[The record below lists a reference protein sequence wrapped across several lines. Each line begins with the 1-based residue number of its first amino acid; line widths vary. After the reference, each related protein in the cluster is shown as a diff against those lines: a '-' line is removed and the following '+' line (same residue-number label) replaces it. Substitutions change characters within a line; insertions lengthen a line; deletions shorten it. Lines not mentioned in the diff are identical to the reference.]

1 MIRSLQVRTLAVF
14 TFREAVRKRVVP
26 AAIGLTVLLV
36 VLFGIGIHFFVA
48 EFDNSPRALPSMRSA
63 IVAQLLLLG
72 LWLGSFLSGL
82 LAIFVSVGTI
92 ASEIEA
98 GTLQVIVPKPLAR
111 WEIVVGKWLGIGV
124 MLAIHASVTTGAMI
138 LVVYL
143 RAGYLPPQPALGIAS
158 ITFQV
163 LVLLSLAIFGSTFLQ
178 PLANGVVVLTLYVI
192 AMMGGMVEQLGARFE
207 NETMKLIGLVS
218 GAILP
223 TDVVW
228 RSASSFLQPRFLT
241 PINFGGPFSGT
252 QPASEWMLVYAGL
265 YLAAAIIGGCLVL
278 GRRDL

>member
-1 MIRSLQVRTLAVF
+1 MIRRLRVGTLAIF

-26 AAIGLTVLLV
+26 AAIGLTLLLII
-36 VLFGIGIHFFVA
+36 LFGVGIHFLVA
-48 EFDNSPRALPSMRSA
+48 EFDSSPRSLPSLRSA
-63 IVAQLLLLG
+63 VIAQVLLMG
-72 LWLGSFLSGL
+72 LWFGSFLSGL

-92 ASEIEA
+92 AAEIEA

-124 MLAIHASVTTGAMI
+124 MLAIHASITAGAMI
-138 LVVYL
+138 LIVYL
-143 RAGYLPPQPALGIAS
+143 QAGYVPPQPALGIAS
-158 ITFQV
+158 MALQV
-163 LVLLSLAIFGSTFLQ
+163 LVLLSLAVFGSTFLP

-192 AMMGGMVEQLGARFE
+192 AMMGGMVEQIGLLVE
-207 NETMKLIGLVS
+207 NETMMLIGVIS

-228 RSASSFLQPRFLT
+228 RLASSFLQPSLLT
-241 PINFGGPFSGT
+241 PINAVGPFSGIH
-252 QPASEWMLVYAGL
+252 PASEWMIAYAGL
-265 YLAAAIIGGCLVL
+265 YLAAAIVGGCIVL

>member
-1 MIRSLQVRTLAVF
+1 MIRRLQVGTLAVF

-26 AAIGLTVLLV
+26 AAIGLTILLI
-36 VLFGIGIHFFVA
+36 VLFGVGMHFLVA
-48 EFDNSPRALPSMRSA
+48 EFDSSPRTLPSLRSA
-63 IVAQLLLLG
+63 VIAQMLLMG
-72 LWLGSFLSGL
+72 LWFGGFLSGL

-92 ASEIEA
+92 ATEIEA

-124 MLAIHASVTTGAMI
+124 MLALHASITAGAMI

-143 RAGYLPPQPALGIAS
+143 QAGYVPPQPALGIAS
-158 ITFQV
+158 MAFQV
-163 LVLLSLAIFGSTFLQ
+163 LVLLSLAILGSTFLQ
-178 PLANGVVVLTLYVI
+178 PLANGVVVLTMYVI

-207 NETMKLIGLVS
+207 NETMKLIGLIS

-228 RSASSFLQPRFLT
+228 RSASSYLQPRVLS
-241 PINFGGPFSGT
+241 PVNSGGPFSGI
-252 QPASEWMLVYAGL
+252 QPASDWMLVYAGL
-265 YLAAAIIGGCLVL
+265 YLAAAILGGCLVL
-278 GRRDL
+278 SRRDL

>member
-1 MIRSLQVRTLAVF
+1 MIRRLRVGTLAIF

-26 AAIGLTVLLV
+26 AAIGLTLLLI
-36 VLFGIGIHFFVA
+36 VLFGVGIHFFVA
-48 EFDNSPRALPSMRSA
+48 GFDSSPRTLPSLRSA
-63 IVAQLLLLG
+63 AIAQMLLMG
-72 LWLGSFLSGL
+72 LWFGSFLSGL

-92 ASEIEA
+92 AAEIEA

-124 MLAIHASVTTGAMI
+124 MLAIHATITAGAMI
-138 LVVYL
+138 LIVYL
-143 RAGYLPPQPALGIAS
+143 QAGFVPPQPALGVALMA
-158 ITFQV
+158 FQV

-192 AMMGGMVEQLGARFE
+192 AMMGGMVEQMGSLIE
-207 NETMKLIGLVS
+207 NETMKLIGVIS
-218 GAILP
+218 GTILP

-228 RSASSFLQPRFLT
+228 RSASSYLQPRVLS
-241 PINFGGPFSGT
+241 PVNFGGPFSGV

-265 YLAAAIIGGCLVL
+265 YLAAVILGGCLVL